1 MEGSSAVIYSELLL
15 FLFLL
20 FLSGFFS
27 SSEVVF
33 FGTNRFL
40 LKKYSQRRFYS
51 LVNRLLSKPKE
62 ILVSILIGN
71 EIVNVLISAYGTK
84 LFISHLG
91 EKGATISAPIL
102 SMLIFIFGEV
112 IPKNVA
118 FPFATVLSFIYA
130 VPFYVVH
137 TLLTPIRLL
146 FKKSVDALMPLD
158 EGNKKP
164 EEVFWEV
171 FDLGYGRGL
180 FGEEEKKMVERSLSI
195 RETTVKEV
203 MTPRPDLFILEEDS
217 KVGEVYPEILRR
229 KHSKIP
235 LYSKEPDN
243 ITGVL
248 FVKDIVPFSENAQRS
263 LKEFKRDILIVPE
276 MMPLKNLLMEM
287 RRSNSQIAVV
297 VDEHGQLTGLITLGN
312 ILRFLFESFPES
324 WEEDVLQVGKNVY
337 KTYGWVPVENLS
349 KKLGFELPEDYEYD
363 TIGGFAMKHLSKVP
377 EEGDEF
383 EYDGYKFVVDK
394 MEGNRIISLL
404 VVALQEQ
411 EV

>member
-1 MEGSSAVIYSELLL
+1 LA
-15 FLFLL
+15 
-20 FLSGFFS
+20 
-27 SSEVVF
+27 
-33 FGTNRFL
+33 
-40 LKKYSQRRFYS
+40 
-51 LVNRLLSKPKE
+51 KPKE

-84 LFISHLG
+84 LFISHFG

-102 SMLIFIFGEV
+102 SMLIFLFGEV

-130 VPFYVVH
+130 LPFYIVH
-137 TLLTPIRLL
+137 TLLTPIRFL
-146 FKKSVDALMPLD
+146 FKKLVDAFMPLD

-171 FDLGYGRGL
+171 FDLGYGRGF

-217 KVGEVYPEILRR
+217 KVGEVYPEILKR

-263 LKEFKRDILIVPE
+263 LKEFRRDILIVPE
-276 MMPLKNLLMEM
+276 VMSLKNLLMEM

-349 KKLGFELPEDYEYD
+349 KKLGFELPEDHEYD
-363 TIGGFAMKHLSKVP
+363 TIAGFAMKHLSKVP

-383 EYDGYKFVVDK
+383 EYGGYKFVIDK
-394 MEGNRIISLL
+394 MEGNRIISIL

>member
-1 MEGSSAVIYSELLL
+1 MEGSSAVIYTELLL

-27 SSEVVF
+27 SAEVVF

-51 LVNRLLSKPKE
+51 LVSRLLSKPRE

-84 LFISHLG
+84 LFVSQLG
-91 EKGATISAPIL
+91 EKGATLSAL
-102 SMLIFIFGEV
+102 TVSMLIFLFGEV

-130 VPFYVVH
+130 LPFYIIH
-137 TLLTPIRLL
+137 TLLTPVRFL
-146 FKKSVDALMPLD
+146 FKKSVDALMPFD
-158 EGNKKP
+158 KEDKKP
-164 EEVFWEV
+164 EEIFWEV

-180 FGEEEKKMVERSLSI
+180 FGEEEKRMVEKALSI
-195 RETTVKEV
+195 KETTVKEV
-203 MTPRPDLFILEEDS
+203 MTPRPDLFILEEGS

-229 KHSKIP
+229 KHSRVP
-235 LYSKEPDN
+235 LYSKDPDN

-263 LKEFKRDILIVPE
+263 LKEFKRDVLIVPE
-276 MMPLKNLLMEM
+276 VMLLRNLLMEM

-324 WEEDVLQVGKNVY
+324 WEEDVLQVGKGVY

-383 EYDGYKFVVDK
+383 EYGGYKFVIDK

-404 VVALQEQ
+404 VVALEEQ

>member
-1 MEGSSAVIYSELLL
+1 MEGSSAVIYTELLL

-27 SSEVVF
+27 SAEVVF

-51 LVNRLLSKPKE
+51 LVSRLLSKPRE

-84 LFISHLG
+84 LFVSQLG
-91 EKGATISAPIL
+91 EKGATLSAL
-102 SMLIFIFGEV
+102 TVSMLIFLFGEV

-130 VPFYVVH
+130 LPFYIIH
-137 TLLTPIRLL
+137 TLLTPVRFL
-146 FKKSVDALMPLD
+146 FKKSVDALMPFD
-158 EGNKKP
+158 KEDKKP
-164 EEVFWEV
+164 EDIFWEV

-180 FGEEEKKMVERSLSI
+180 FGEEEKRMVEKALSI
-195 RETTVKEV
+195 KETTVKEV
-203 MTPRPDLFILEEDS
+203 MTPRPDLFILEEGS

-229 KHSKIP
+229 KHSRVP
-235 LYSKEPDN
+235 LYSKDPDN

-263 LKEFKRDILIVPE
+263 LKEFKRDVLIVPE
-276 MMPLKNLLMEM
+276 VMLLRNLLMEM

-324 WEEDVLQVGKNVY
+324 WEEDVLQVGKGVY

-383 EYDGYKFVVDK
+383 EYGGYKFVIDK

-404 VVALQEQ
+404 VVALEEQ

>member
-1 MEGSSAVIYSELLL
+1 MEGSSAVIYTELLL

-40 LKKYSQRRFYS
+40 LRKYFQRRFYS
-51 LVNRLLSKPKE
+51 LVNRLLSKPRE

-118 FPFATVLSFIYA
+118 FPFATVISFIYA
-130 VPFYVVH
+130 LPFYVVH
-137 TLLTPIRLL
+137 TLLIPIRLL
-146 FKKSVDALMPLD
+146 FKKSVDALMHFD
-158 EGNKKP
+158 KEDKKP

-248 FVKDIVPFSENAQRS
+248 FVKDIVPFSETP
-263 LKEFKRDILIVPE
+263 KGP
-276 MMPLKNLLMEM
+276 
-287 RRSNSQIAVV
+287 
-297 VDEHGQLTGLITLGN
+297 
-312 ILRFLFESFPES
+312 
-324 WEEDVLQVGKNVY
+324 
-337 KTYGWVPVENLS
+337 
-349 KKLGFELPEDYEYD
+349 
-363 TIGGFAMKHLSKVP
+363 
-377 EEGDEF
+377 
-383 EYDGYKFVVDK
+383 
-394 MEGNRIISLL
+394 
-404 VVALQEQ
+404 
-411 EV
+411 

>member
-1 MEGSSAVIYSELLL
+1 MEGSSAAIYTELIL

-40 LKKYSQRRFYS
+40 IKKYSHRKFYS
-51 LVNRLLSKPKE
+51 LVNRLLSKPRE
-62 ILVSILIGN
+62 VLVSILIGN

-112 IPKNVA
+112 MPKNVA

-146 FKKSVDALMPLD
+146 FKKSVDVLMPFD
-158 EGNKKP
+158 KEEKKP

-195 RETTVKEV
+195 RETTVKEI
-203 MTPRPDLFILEEDS
+203 MTPRP
-217 KVGEVYPEILRR
+217 
-229 KHSKIP
+229 
-235 LYSKEPDN
+235 
-243 ITGVL
+243 
-248 FVKDIVPFSENAQRS
+248 
-263 LKEFKRDILIVPE
+263 
-276 MMPLKNLLMEM
+276 
-287 RRSNSQIAVV
+287 
-297 VDEHGQLTGLITLGN
+297 
-312 ILRFLFESFPES
+312 
-324 WEEDVLQVGKNVY
+324 
-337 KTYGWVPVENLS
+337 
-349 KKLGFELPEDYEYD
+349 
-363 TIGGFAMKHLSKVP
+363 
-377 EEGDEF
+377 
-383 EYDGYKFVVDK
+383 
-394 MEGNRIISLL
+394 
-404 VVALQEQ
+404 
-411 EV
+411 